1 MRNRQGHQRI
11 TQRSIAKLK
20 LDAPLDRPLYLMPD
34 HVQHSS
40 SRIERHPERVELEA
54 RRLQLRAELAAAL
67 DEWYEL
73 QHKVIPELRAE
84 YERHF
89 RDLEVGIQS
98 EALRCADLAR
108 REELF
113 RTKLERGEKISEH
126 TARLVHE
133 MVDRE
138 FAKLRE
144 RLQNLAEK
152 DRRKRERRRR
162 RLAKQELQELPGIY
176 REIVKK
182 LHPDAT
188 DNSADFSKYWQRA
201 QQAYQTR
208 NLARLK
214 SIYDIVCGGG
224 KVKDEMPADLDL
236 LREEVNA
243 LQRRVD
249 YEARKNAKLKTE
261 EPLAWRD
268 DLYRDEWIDE
278 HKKSL
283 QAEIDAKT
291 AEAER
296 RHQFLQ
302 SILGDDWEARWK
314 EYCKTP
320 EAQERRAFDEDFM
333 EHSYFGGR

>member
-1 MRNRQGHQRI
+1 M
-11 TQRSIAKLK
+11 S
-20 LDAPLDRPLYLMPD
+20 D
-34 HVQHSS
+34 HGQHSS
-40 SRIERHPERVELEA
+40 SRIERHPERLQLEA
-54 RRLQLRAELAAAL
+54 QRLQLHADLAAAL

-84 YERHF
+84 YERRF
-89 RDLEVGIQS
+89 RNLEVGLQS

-133 MVDRE
+133 MVERE

-182 LHPDAT
+182 LHPDAA

-214 SIYDIVCGGG
+214 SIYDIVCGGRR
-224 KVKDEMPADLDL
+224 DNNDAPADLDL
-236 LREEVNA
+236 LREEVAA
-243 LQRRVD
+243 LRRRVD
-249 YEARKNAKLKTE
+249 YEQRKNAGLKTE
-261 EPLAWRD
+261 EPLIWRE

-278 HKKSL
+278 HKKAL
-283 QAEIDAKT
+283 QAEIDAKKS
-291 AEAER
+291 EGDR

-302 SILGDDWEARWK
+302 SILGDDWEARWRA
-314 EYCKTP
+314 YCKTP
-320 EAQERRAFDEDFM
+320 EARERRAFDEDFM